1 MTAMTANDTSID
13 ARDWSLL
20 GLLSVLWGGS
30 FFFNGVV
37 LKELPPLTVV
47 FLRVALAAIMLLPLL
62 RLYRVRFPNGLSG
75 WAPFIAIGLLNNV
88 LPFSLIVVGQT
99 YIPSGL
105 ASILNATTPL
115 FTVVVMAVAG
125 EEKLHARRIAGVVAG
140 LIGVII
146 LQGGGFGLESGQGLG
161 ILLCLAAAF
170 SYGLSAL
177 LARRLLSNSPP
188 LGTATFQMLASAAM
202 MTVVAGLVERPWQLP
217 MPGATTWL
225 AVIGLAALSTA
236 LAYIVFFQILRRS
249 GATNVMLV
257 TLLIPVTAILLG
269 VLVLGEQISPR
280 EIAGALVI
288 GSALLV
294 IDGRVL
300 KIPSARR
307 VTRGRDF
314 QAAYQ
319 PENLPLSR
327 SPPCQAAVTVPSSA
341 TSTTASRPLERR
353 SVSIACCGVCAI
365 GPATLKEVFT
375 DISTPMRRPSAF
387 R

>member
-1 MTAMTANDTSID
+1 MANDRID

-20 GLLSVLWGGS
+20 GLLSILWGGS
-30 FFFNGVV
+30 FFFNGLV
-37 LKELPPLTVV
+37 LKQLPPLTVV
-47 FLRVALAAIMLLPLL
+47 FLRVAIAAIILLPLL
-62 RLYRVRFPNGLSG
+62 FTYRIRLPKGLSG
-75 WAPFIAIGLLNNV
+75 WKPFFAIGFLNNV
-88 LPFSLIVVGQT
+88 LPFSLIVIGQT

-115 FTVVVMAVAG
+115 FTVVVMAIAG
-125 EEKLHARRIAGVVAG
+125 EEKLLLRRIGGVVAG

-146 LQGGGFGLESGQGLG
+146 LHGDGFGFETGQSIG

-177 LARRLLSNSPP
+177 LARKVLSNSPP

-217 MPGATTWL
+217 MPDAATWL
-225 AVIGLAALSTA
+225 AVLGLAALSTA

-269 VLVLGEQISPR
+269 YLVLGESISLR
-280 EIAGALVI
+280 EIIGALVI
-288 GSALLV
+288 GSALLL

-300 KIPSARR
+300 EFS
-307 VTRGRDF
+307 G
-314 QAAYQ
+314 
-319 PENLPLSR
+319 LSR
-327 SPPCQAAVTVPSSA
+327 RIQ
-341 TSTTASRPLERR
+341 
-353 SVSIACCGVCAI
+353 
-365 GPATLKEVFT
+365 
-375 DISTPMRRPSAF
+375 
-387 R
+387 

>member
-1 MTAMTANDTSID
+1 MNPMTANENAID

-37 LKELPPLTVV
+37 LRELPPLTLV
-47 FLRVALAAIMLLPLL
+47 FLRVALAAVMLLPLL
-62 RLYRVRFPNGLSG
+62 WLYRIRFPAGPSG
-75 WAPFIAIGLLNNV
+75 WKPYFAIGFLNNV
-88 LPFSLIVVGQT
+88 LPFALIVTGQT

-115 FTVVVMAVAG
+115 FAVVVMAVAG
-125 EEKLHARRIAGVVAG
+125 EEKLLARRIAGVVAG

-146 LQGGGFGLESGQGLG
+146 LHGGGLGFESGQGVG
-161 ILLCLAAAF
+161 ILLCLAAAL

-177 LARRLLSNSPP
+177 LARRLLANSPP
-188 LGTATFQMLASAAM
+188 LGTATFQMLASAVM
-202 MTVVAGLVERPWQLP
+202 MTPVAGLVERPWQLP
-217 MPGATTWL
+217 MPGLTTWF

-269 VLVLGEQISPR
+269 YLVLGEQISPR

-288 GSALLV
+288 GSALLL

-300 KIPSARR
+300 K
-307 VTRGRDF
+307 VF
-314 QAAYQ
+314 Q
-319 PENLPLSR
+319 P
-327 SPPCQAAVTVPSSA
+327 
-341 TSTTASRPLERR
+341 
-353 SVSIACCGVCAI
+353 
-365 GPATLKEVFT
+365 
-375 DISTPMRRPSAF
+375 
-387 R
+387 